1 MGELMRLLVIGAG
14 EMGRWVADTLAAA
27 PDAVDGTV
35 AVTFADA
42 DASVA
47 ADAAAERN
55 ASALGSDA
63 RPGEDRFDAVCLAVP
78 IPSIES
84 AIQQWASAADGA
96 LFDVAGAM
104 EPAIAAMQTVAADSG
119 SGIDEYGSFHPL
131 FAPPRTPGNVAF
143 VPGED
148 GPLLA
153 SVRAAMRD
161 AGNEVFETTAA
172 EHDDAMA
179 TVQAGAHAAVL
190 AYGLVA
196 ADADVREEFHTP
208 VSRRLEGI
216 VETVTEGSPDVYA
229 DIQRAFDGA
238 EGIADA
244 AERVANARDDREAF
258 RSLYREARTG
268 ERRDRHD

>member
-1 MGELMRLLVIGAG
+1 MRLLVVGAG
-14 EMGRWVADTLAAA
+14 EMGRWVADTLTAA
-27 PDAVDGTV
+27 PDAFDGTV

-55 ASALGSDA
+55 ASALESDFQ
-63 RPGEDRFDAVCLAVP
+63 PGEDRFDAVCLAVP
-78 IPSIES
+78 MPSIES
-84 AIQQWASAADGA
+84 AIEEWASAAAGA

-104 EPAIAAMQTVAADSG
+104 EPAIETMRTVAADTG
-119 SGIDEYGSFHPL
+119 NEIDEYGSFHPL
-131 FAPPRTPGNVAF
+131 FAPPRAPGNVAF

-148 GPLLA
+148 GPLLTG
-153 SVRAAMRD
+153 VRAGIRG

-172 EHDDAMA
+172 EHDAAMT
-179 TVQAGAHAAVL
+179 TVQAGAHAAIL

-196 ADADVREEFHTP
+196 AGADVREEFHTP
-208 VSRRLEGI
+208 VSGRLERL

-238 EGIADA
+238 EEIADA
-244 AERVANARDDREAF
+244 ADRVANAREDREAF

-268 ERRDRHD
+268 ERRDRGD